1 MKGLNKVST
10 DERLKQGEYRWKG
23 NKVST
28 DERVKQGEYRWK
40 G

>member
-10 DERLKQGEYRWKG
+10 EERVKH
-23 NKVST
+23 VST